1 MHEFED
7 WLKELATQ
15 TLTYELKDE
24 ILEKVES
31 LIEKNWDLGYEA
43 AKQDIVEYITNK
55 M

>member
-24 ILEKVES
+24 ILEKVEF
-31 LIEKNWDLGYEA
+31 LIEKSWNEGYDA

>member
-1 MHEFED
+1 MESFEA
-7 WLKELATQ
+7 WLEELPIQ

-24 ILEKVES
+24 IKKKVEF
-31 LIEKNWDLGYEA
+31 LIEKNWNAGYEA